1 MADFPGMMVPVG
13 ADDSGLR
20 RVLSQAEA
28 RVDQF
33 AGRVDGSVRRAAGSF
48 DALGSAAGRVAGV
61 VAGIGLAQ
69 GAGEAIRAADAWSLS
84 VSKIAL
90 YAGAGEKA
98 VAVQEQLFQAAQRAR
113 SAMEPTV
120 GLYTSLADA
129 ALTMGKS
136 QGEVIR
142 LTETISKTFKISGT
156 EAGTAAGALVQLSQA
171 MASGVLRGDEFNS
184 VMEASPRLAKALA
197 EGLGVPRGALK
208 SLAEQGAL
216 TADKVVT
223 ALLKQSIAIDTEF
236 GHMATTVSDSL
247 TVLANTAQ
255 RQIGQMNQAV
265 GLTAGISSGI
275 LVLADNLDAVTK
287 AAGGAALAL
296 GAIAAARTMPTG
308 IAAVTQAIDD
318 QRVALYAKAVA
329 TAEAANAEKL
339 AAAQDLIRAQTARVA
354 TVATVQAA
362 EAEFAAKAAAAS
374 SAATTLASAESAL
387 TSARAKTALTTNVYV
402 LAKALATERDAE
414 ATVVMAREASIA
426 ADAEKVAS
434 LARLRAAQLATAAA
448 GEAVVVADAHLTTM
462 AVSANAA
469 SVALAQRASLLTAAW
484 NGVKAAGAGMLG
496 VVGGPWGA
504 ALLAGAAAVAVFA
517 TRTTA
522 AEAAA
527 DSFEHAQRAAQDA
540 VKESAADVEQLATQ
554 YGRLSDSMRA
564 VTRIKL
570 DEALAE
576 QAKAIAAQR
585 SAASA
590 AVYRPDSVARPVS
603 GDWNVSTDSA
613 SSARFYE
620 RMGLAA
626 DRVDRLR
633 VAFQAFRSAAADD
646 PEAIANL
653 VRVLDEVGRNAGA
666 AGKPLLELA
675 QRLADPATKAE
686 AAAKTSKE
694 LAARLALL
702 ANPADE
708 AAKAVLAAGQT
719 ADTAAS
725 RFAGLGSAV
734 GGVASKLA
742 ELGARSW
749 TLSLPEGLERRVGEM
764 VGPPPEQKTPVVTGL
779 QDRGRSSDD
788 TAYQTWDAQRD
799 VVRGRLKSQIVPAES
814 AEAVRLLTLEADAT
828 EKLARA
834 RASGNPATI
843 KAAEVEVEV
852 AKRLREGL
860 DPAQEGSTRTQ
871 LLRKARA
878 ELAGEVGAQVTQLTM
893 DVAAQQRL
901 AAAAGKGEAAQR
913 AAAAANRVSAAGLK
927 GYGDAAAAAEARV
940 EALTVQQLRKDA
952 DQPIQDRIRSARA
965 LMDAYEQGPKAVR
978 AAEVAEQAHT
988 LALKE
993 GEEGTQKYNEAKA
1006 HYIELLTQAQQLESA
1021 AAAGPMLQQQ
1031 RDQLELGQKQL
1042 QLIGASAEMRAV
1054 ELARTQALI
1063 DLRDRNIDAASRE
1076 GQAYLANAEALARQ
1090 NLALERTNAAY
1101 QELEQF
1107 GDRSF
1112 DAILQKLSAAGKST
1126 MSWADA
1132 IGTVSVELQQLALKM
1147 AVINPLK
1154 NWVMGSNLPTVFD
1167 FFGGSS
1173 GQTGQT
1179 GQSGGIGGSLTNTA
1193 LSKGAGWAA
1202 DKLGLTGGVTNAIDS
1217 WGYSALGIGTA
1228 TSTVVPGVGSA
1239 AATTAATTINP
1250 ATGSLAAYNS
1260 WGAAGAQ
1267 GAGSGV
1273 AAGTGL
1279 SAYLGA
1285 AGAGAMGGG
1294 IVGGALGTATNSK
1307 AVGGLSGAA
1316 AGAGAA
1322 YLASAMQLGA
1332 LGGPWG
1338 IAIGAVVGAIMGMLG
1353 TQKATVGPN
1362 SSGNITLNG
1371 KGGFRTDTAL
1381 ADNGADAGQMQQV
1394 TDAVAASMNA
1404 IVSGIGGKLTGGDGA
1419 NTGLIQQFAK
1429 DGKWYVTPTVGEKAG
1444 QKTGFTDQNEA
1455 IAFYIRE
1462 SLKGLIGSGQLTG
1475 VNDDV
1480 KKALTTSKAT
1490 KAEDL
1495 ANDLGFAAGFRQQL
1509 DVMNASL
1516 DPTNNLLKTFTEN
1529 AKAIGDQV
1537 KTNITDWRSKASELG
1552 LATETELT
1560 AAARK
1565 GIEAMMGLGPAT
1577 KPLVGMAAATKQA
1590 EIEFEQ
1596 FRPALVALG
1605 YTTGQVTDLAT
1616 RYTKKLQD
1624 AYTDAVAYVQR
1635 QGAVAI
1641 ESLINPNAKSSA
1653 LDRLQGLGLDRTD
1666 SAIKGLA
1673 GVIDGVE
1680 TAASAGLLTIG
1691 AERDALGRLNSALY
1705 DGTITADQYS
1715 AMVGYLTQAWSD
1727 SSDAAQRAV
1736 QKRQAGEDLT
1746 VQAVRLQGRG
1756 EEADSLEL
1764 QLQQQRQYAQ
1774 AVADGYDAA
1783 YLAGLR
1789 YVQGLERE
1797 AAEKER
1803 AAARASYNADVSSRM
1818 YAALGNN
1825 RGAGL
1830 IALDAQQ
1837 ATALAAARAAGYDT
1851 TQLRLVQ
1858 ATERGAQA
1866 FQLAQQDLLD
1876 AYDREIAAKQE
1887 VVDSIQSGAIALLQ
1901 AAQQFKDARAAL
1913 REGDDSPL
1921 APRQRIQE
1929 ASDRFDAAY
1938 AVLQDS
1944 RSTDADKDTAR
1955 QTLLQVGPTLVA
1967 LEKAASGGTA
1977 SVLFDKVDRV
1987 FAELGD
1993 TGGLSLDTATQ
2004 DLQVAQDQLKELQRA
2019 RADAASMGQRQLGSL
2034 SGLRD
2039 VMDQSFAVWQAA
2051 LSPLQKLTGTTG
2063 TTPRYSAPASVQ
2075 TAWDTLSA
2083 TQQGGIAKAMG
2094 WDGQVDDA
2102 FNFWLGSSADRRS
2115 DFEARVLAAGGGAST
2130 PRYSAPA
2137 DVQSGWDGLSGDK
2150 QGGIVR
2156 AMGWTGSIDQ
2166 AFNAWLATDGGRA
2179 STFESYVRTIAGGA
2193 TYQASADIMRAWD
2206 ALSVDQQALATQMA
2220 GYTGGVDGGLNA
2232 WVKLGHQADFESAVR
2247 ARAHAA
2253 GVPGFA
2259 TGTLSTPP
2267 GAVWVGERGPELL
2280 WQGGGAAVASSA
2292 DSLRIASAFDA
2303 AVSGISPPAPTVSFR
2318 RPNLD
2323 AGGAGVAELLEA
2335 VEGLR
2340 GEVRAIGRD
2349 ALTQRARIG
2358 ADAAALLARVEAA
2371 TGDLPRKLANTR
2383 RAA

>member
-33 AGRVDGSVRRAAGSF
+33 AGRVDGSVRRASSSF

-69 GAGEAIRAADAWSLS
+69 GAGEAIKAADAWSLS
-84 VSKIAL
+84 ASKIAL

-136 QGEVIR
+136 QGQVIR

-197 EGLGVPRGALK
+197 DGLGVPRGSLK

-216 TADKVVT
+216 TADKVVN
-223 ALLKQSIAIDTEF
+223 ALLKQSTAIDTEF
-236 GHMATTVSDSL
+236 GHIATTVSDSL

-296 GAIAAARTMPTG
+296 GAIAAARMMPTG

-339 AAAQDLIRAQTARVA
+339 AAAQNLIRAQTARTA

-362 EAEFAAKAAAAS
+362 EAEFAAKSAVAGTAAS
-374 SAATTLASAESAL
+374 NLAAAESAL

-426 ADAEKVAS
+426 ADAEKMAS

-496 VVGGPWGA
+496 MVGGPWGA
-504 ALLAGAAAVAVFA
+504 ALLAGAAAVAFFA

-522 AEAAA
+522 AEEAA

-540 VKESAADVEQLATQ
+540 VKDSAADVEQLATQ

-613 SSARFYE
+613 SSARVYE
-620 RMGLAA
+620 QMGLTAGQ
-626 DRVDRLR
+626 VDRLR

-686 AAAKTSKE
+686 AAARTSKE

-742 ELGARSW
+742 ELGAKSW

-799 VVRGRLKSQIVPAES
+799 VVRGRLKNQIVPAES
-814 AEAVRLLTLEADAT
+814 AEAVRLLKLEADAT

-878 ELAGEVGAQVTQLTM
+878 ELAGEVGAQVTQLNM

-901 AAAAGKGEAAQR
+901 TAAAGKGEAAQR
-913 AAAAANRVSAAGLK
+913 AAAAANRVAAAGLK

-965 LMDAYEQGPKAVR
+965 LMDAYELGPKAVK

-993 GEEGTQKYNEAKA
+993 GEEGTQRYNEAKA

-1042 QLIGASAEMRAV
+1042 ELIGASAEQRAV

-1063 DLRDRNIDAASRE
+1063 DLREHNIDAASRE

-1126 MSWADA
+1126 LSWADA

-1147 AVINPLK
+1147 AVINPIK
-1154 NWVMGSNLPTVFD
+1154 NWVMGSNLPTMFD
-1167 FFGGSS
+1167 LFGSS
-1173 GQTGQT
+1173 EQT
-1179 GQSGGIGGSLTNTA
+1179 GQSQGSGLTGSLTNTA
-1193 LSKGAGWAA
+1193 LSKGAGWAM
-1202 DKLGLTGGVTNAIDS
+1202 DKLGIGGSGGISGLIDS
-1217 WGYSALGIGTA
+1217 FGYSTLGIGT
-1228 TSTVVPGVGSA
+1228 VGGWA
-1239 AATTAATTINP
+1239 AAAPASVTAAT
-1250 ATGSLAAYNS
+1250 AAPIT
-1260 WGAAGAQ
+1260 GAASAN
-1267 GAGSGV
+1267 AATGV
-1273 AAGTGL
+1273 AAAGNTAAANTLYTGSASGVSGAGITGGL

-1285 AGAGAMGGG
+1285 AGAGAF
-1294 IVGGALGTATNSK
+1294 GGAIGGMLGTATNSK

-1316 AGAGAA
+1316 LGAGASALAA
-1322 YLASAMQLGA
+1322 YMGLGA
-1332 LGGPWG
+1332 IGGPIG
-1338 IAIGAVVGAIMGMLG
+1338 LAIGAVVGGIMGMLG

-1429 DGKWYVTPTVGEKAG
+1429 DGRWYVTPTVGDKAG
-1444 QKTGFTDQNEA
+1444 QKTAFTDQNEA
-1455 IAFYIRE
+1455 IAFYMRE

-1480 KKALTTSKAT
+1480 KKALQTSKAT

-1596 FRPALVALG
+1596 FRPALLSLG
-1605 YTTGQVTDLAT
+1605 YTTGEVAELAA

-1624 AYTDAVAYVQR
+1624 SYADAVAYVQR

-1641 ESLINPNAKSSA
+1641 EALIDPNAKSSA
-1653 LDRLQGLGLDRTD
+1653 LDRLQGLGLDRTN
-1666 SAIKGLA
+1666 AAVAGLA
-1673 GVIDGVE
+1673 GVIEGVE
-1680 TAASAGLLTIG
+1680 KTASGGTLTIE
-1691 AERDALGRLNSALY
+1691 AERAALGRLNSALY
-1705 DGTITADQYS
+1705 DGTITGDQYTT
-1715 AMVGYLTQAWSD
+1715 MVGYLTQAWQD
-1727 SSDAAQRAV
+1727 SADAAQN
-1736 QKRQAGEDLT
+1736 
-1746 VQAVRLQGRG
+1746 
-1756 EEADSLEL
+1756 
-1764 QLQQQRQYAQ
+1764 
-1774 AVADGYDAA
+1774 
-1783 YLAGLR
+1783 
-1789 YVQGLERE
+1789 
-1797 AAEKER
+1797 AAEK
-1803 AAARASYNADVSSRM
+1803 AKALVSYQTDIASRM
-1818 YAALGNN
+1818 VAALGNN

-1837 ATALAAARAAGYDT
+1837 AAALADAKAAGYDT
-1851 TQLRLVQ
+1851 AQLRLVQ
-1858 ATERGAQA
+1858 AAERASQA
-1866 FQLAQQDLLD
+1866 FTLAQQDLLD

-1921 APRQRIQE
+1921 APRQKIQE

-1938 AVLQDS
+1938 AVLKDS
-1944 RSTDADKDTAR
+1944 RSTDADRDTAR

-1977 SVLFDKVDRV
+1977 SLLFDKVDKV

-2019 RADAASMGQRQLGSL
+2019 RAEAAAIGQRQLGSL
-2034 SGLRD
+2034 SSLRD
-2039 VMDQSFAVWQAA
+2039 IMDQSYAVWQAA
-2051 LSPLQKLTGTTG
+2051 LTPLMTLTGTNDNR
-2063 TTPRYSAPASVQ
+2063 PHYSAPA
-2075 TAWDTLSA
+2075 
-2083 TQQGGIAKAMG
+2083 
-2094 WDGQVDDA
+2094 
-2102 FNFWLGSSADRRS
+2102 
-2115 DFEARVLAAGGGAST
+2115 
-2130 PRYSAPA
+2130 P
-2137 DVQSGWDGLSGDK
+2137 VQSAWDGLSAE
-2150 QGGIVR
+2150 QQHGIAR
-2156 AMGWTGSIDQ
+2156 AMGWGGDIDE
-2166 AFNAWLATDGGRA
+2166 AFNLWLATSTQRA
-2179 STFESYVRTIAGGA
+2179 TTFGADVTAIAGGA
-2193 TYQASADIMRAWD
+2193 RYGAPDDVGRAWE
-2206 ALSVDQQALATQMA
+2206 ALTQAQQLAAVRAA
-2220 GYTGGVDGGLNA
+2220 GYDGGIDSGLNA
-2232 WVKLGHQADFESAVR
+2232 WVKLGHQTAFEGAVR
-2247 ARAHAA
+2247 AQAHTA
-2253 GVPGFA
+2253 GVAGFA
-2259 TGTLSTPP
+2259 TG
-2267 GAVWVGERGPELL
+2267 
-2280 WQGGGAAVASSA
+2280 
-2292 DSLRIASAFDA
+2292 
-2303 AVSGISPPAPTVSFR
+2303 GISYGPQLAWVSEGAHSAEAHVPLPDGRRIPVALDLRLPDSDLEPPAPMVSFR
-2318 RPNLD
+2318 RPDLD

-2340 GEVRAIGRD
+2340 DEVRAIGRD
-2349 ALTQRARIG
+2349 SLTQRARIG

-2371 TGDLPRKLANTR
+2371 TSDLPRKLANTR

>member
-28 RVDQF
+28 RVDRF

-69 GAGEAIRAADAWSLS
+69 GAGEAIKAADAWSLS
-84 VSKIAL
+84 ASKIAL

-223 ALLKQSIAIDTEF
+223 ALLKQSTAIDTEF

-255 RQIGQMNQAV
+255 RQIGRMNQAV

-308 IAAVTQAIDD
+308 IAAVTQAIND

-339 AAAQDLIRAQTARVA
+339 AAAQDLIRVQTARAA

-426 ADAEKVAS
+426 ADAEKMAS

-540 VKESAADVEQLATQ
+540 VKDSAADVEQLATQ

-613 SSARFYE
+613 GSARVYE

-686 AAAKTSKE
+686 AAAKTAKE

-742 ELGARSW
+742 ELGAKSW
-749 TLSLPEGLERRVGEM
+749 TLSLPEGLERRVGEV

-788 TAYQTWDAQRD
+788 TAYQSWDAQRD
-799 VVRGRLKSQIVPAES
+799 VVRGRLKSRIVPAES

-913 AAAAANRVSAAGLK
+913 AAAAANRVAAAGLK
-927 GYGDAAAAAEARV
+927 GYGDAAAAAEAQV

-965 LMDAYEQGPKAVR
+965 LMDAYEQGPKAVK
-978 AAEVAEQAHT
+978 AVEVAEQAHT

-1101 QELEQF
+1101 QELERF

-1147 AVINPLK
+1147 ALINPLK
-1154 NWVMGSNLPTVFD
+1154 NWVTGSNLPTAFD

-1173 GQTGQT
+1173 GQMGQA
-1179 GQSGGIGGSLTNTA
+1179 GPGSGLTGSLTNTA

-1202 DKLGLTGGVTNAIDS
+1202 DKLGFSTTGIVDQIGTSVFGIAPTAAAVGYAAPTVTLANGAVVAASPAVQASQIAMLSETSPAFSAGAGGVGGSGLGLGGTLSAAAPYGMIGGMGGAYLSNRFMGGSKIGGGLTGA
-1217 WGYSALGIGTA
+1217 AL
-1228 TSTVVPGVGSA
+1228 GVGSM
-1239 AATTAATTINP
+1239 
-1250 ATGSLAAYNS
+1250 
-1260 WGAAGAQ
+1260 
-1267 GAGSGV
+1267 
-1273 AAGTGL
+1273 AAGT
-1279 SAYLGA
+1279 A
-1285 AGAGAMGGG
+1285 AMGAMGM
-1294 IVGGALGTATNSK
+1294 
-1307 AVGGLSGAA
+1307 GAA
-1316 AGAGAA
+1316 ASAAGVSGMAGATA
-1322 YLASAMQLGA
+1322 ALSAIPVYGWVAAAVLAAVM
-1332 LGGPWG
+1332 
-1338 IAIGAVVGAIMGMLG
+1338 AIGGS
-1353 TQKATVGPN
+1353 QKPTVGPN
-1362 SSGNITLNG
+1362 SSGNIVLNG
-1371 KGGFRTDTAL
+1371 TGGFRTDVAL
-1381 ADNGADAGQMQQV
+1381 ADNGADAGQMQQITDGVATAMNVLV
-1394 TDAVAASMNA
+1394 T
-1404 IVSGIGGKLTGGDGA
+1404 GIGGKLTGGDGA

-1444 QKTGFTDQNEA
+1444 QKTAFTDQNEA
-1455 IAFYIRE
+1455 IAFYMRE

-1480 KKALTTSKAT
+1480 KKALSTSKAT

-1529 AKAIGDQV
+1529 AKAIGESV

-1565 GIEAMMGLGPAT
+1565 GIEAMMGLGPAA

-1596 FRPALVALG
+1596 FRPALLSLG
-1605 YTTGQVTDLAT
+1605 YTTGEVAELAT

-1624 AYTDAVAYVQR
+1624 SYAEAVAYVQR

-1641 ESLINPNAKSSA
+1641 EALIDPHAKSSA
-1653 LDRLQGLGLDRTD
+1653 LDRLQGLGLDR
-1666 SAIKGLA
+1666 ANAAVAGLA

-1680 TAASAGLLTIG
+1680 RAAAAGTLTIE
-1691 AERDALGRLNSALY
+1691 AERVALGRLNGALY
-1705 DGTITADQYS
+1705 DGTIGGDQYT

-1727 SSDAAQRAV
+1727 SADAAGKAA
-1736 QKRQAGEDLT
+1736 QK
-1746 VQAVRLQGRG
+1746 
-1756 EEADSLEL
+1756 
-1764 QLQQQRQYAQ
+1764 
-1774 AVADGYDAA
+1774 
-1783 YLAGLR
+1783 
-1789 YVQGLERE
+1789 
-1797 AAEKER
+1797 
-1803 AAARASYNADVSSRM
+1803 ASWQADVTGRM
-1818 YAALGNN
+1818 IAALGNS

-1837 ATALAAARAAGYDT
+1837 AAALADARAAGYDT

-1858 ATERGAQA
+1858 AAERGAQA
-1866 FQLAQQDLLD
+1866 FTLAQQDLLD

-1921 APRQRIQE
+1921 APRQKIQE

-2051 LSPLQKLTGTTG
+2051 LSPLQTLTGTTPG
-2063 TTPRYSAPASVQ
+2063 TTQPTTVNSARYAASAAVQ
-2075 TAWDTLSA
+2075 AQWDSLSA
-2083 TQQGGIAKAMG
+2083 GDQLGVARRIGWQGGI
-2094 WDGQVDDA
+2094 DEA
-2102 FNFWLGSSADRRS
+2102 FN
-2115 DFEARVLAAGGGAST
+2115 
-2130 PRYSAPA
+2130 
-2137 DVQSGWDGLSGDK
+2137 
-2150 QGGIVR
+2150 I
-2156 AMGWTGSIDQ
+2156 
-2166 AFNAWLATDGGRA
+2166 WLATTAGKAGR
-2179 STFESYVRTIAGGA
+2179 
-2193 TYQASADIMRAWD
+2193 
-2206 ALSVDQQALATQMA
+2206 
-2220 GYTGGVDGGLNA
+2220 
-2232 WVKLGHQADFESAVR
+2232 FESAVSTADKR
-2247 ARAHAA
+2247 RRLQAFSAADIEANFGQFPDIQAARAANPDFSLAEWFLRA
-2253 GVPGFA
+2253 GIDEVLAGTRRIPGFA

-2303 AVSGISPPAPTVSFR
+2303 AVSGLSPPAPTVSFR
-2318 RPNLD
+2318 RPDLD

-2340 GEVRAIGRD
+2340 DEVRAIGHD

>member
-33 AGRVDGSVRRAAGSF
+33 AGRVDGSVRRASSSF

-69 GAGEAIRAADAWSLS
+69 GAGEAIKAADAWSLS
-84 VSKIAL
+84 ASKIAL

-113 SAMEPTV
+113 SAMEPAV

-197 EGLGVPRGALK
+197 DGLGVPRGALK

-216 TADKVVT
+216 TADRVVT
-223 ALLKQSIAIDTEF
+223 ALLKQGTAIDTEF
-236 GHMATTVSDSL
+236 GHIATTVSDSL

-296 GAIAAARTMPTG
+296 GAIAAARMMPTG

-339 AAAQDLIRAQTARVA
+339 AAAQNLIRAQTARAA
-354 TVATVQAA
+354 TAATVQAA

-374 SAATTLASAESAL
+374 GAATTLASAESAL

-402 LAKALATERDAE
+402 LAKALATERNAE
-414 ATVVMAREASIA
+414 AAVVMAREASIA

-448 GEAVVVADAHLTTM
+448 GEAVVMADAHLTTM

-469 SVALAQRASLLTAAW
+469 SLALAQRASLLTAAW

-496 VVGGPWGA
+496 LVGGPWGA

-522 AEAAA
+522 AEDAA

-540 VKESAADVEQLATQ
+540 VKDSAADVEQLATQ

-603 GDWNVSTDSA
+603 GDWNVSTDTA
-613 SSARFYE
+613 GSARAYE
-620 RMGLAA
+620 QMGLAA
-626 DRVDRLR
+626 EQVDRLR

-646 PEAIANL
+646 PEAIATL

-702 ANPADE
+702 NNPADE

-725 RFAGLGSAV
+725 RFVGLGSAV
-734 GGVASKLA
+734 GGVATKLA
-742 ELGARSW
+742 ELGAKSW
-749 TLSLPEGLERRVGEM
+749 TLSLPEGLERRVGDM

-788 TAYQTWDAQRD
+788 SAYQSWDAQRD
-799 VVRGRLKSQIVPAES
+799 VVRGRLKTRIVPAES

-901 AAAAGKGEAAQR
+901 TAAAGKGEAAQR
-913 AAAAANRVSAAGLK
+913 AAAAANRVAAAGLK
-927 GYGDAAAAAEARV
+927 GYGDAAAAAEARI
-940 EALTVQQLRKDA
+940 EALTVQQLRQDA

-965 LMDAYEQGPKAVR
+965 LMDAYEQGPKAVK
-978 AAEVAEQAHT
+978 ATELAEQAHT

-1006 HYIELLTQAQQLESA
+1006 HYVELLTEAQQLESA

-1031 RDQLELGQKQL
+1031 RDQLELGRQQL
-1042 QLIGASAEMRAV
+1042 QLIGASAEQRAV

-1090 NLALERTNAAY
+1090 NLALERANSAY

-1147 AVINPLK
+1147 ALINPIK

-1167 FFGGSS
+1167 FFGGSG
-1173 GQTGQT
+1173 GQTGQA
-1179 GQSGGIGGSLTNTA
+1179 GQGGGIGGSLTSTA
-1193 LSKGAGWAA
+1193 LSKGAGWAL
-1202 DKLGLTGGVTNAIDS
+1202 DKMVPGGMSAALDS
-1217 WGYSALGIGTA
+1217 WGYSTLGIGTQLTSTTTQVASTAGGLASSAQGIGVASVPGGVGNVATKAA
-1228 TSTVVPGVGSA
+1228 TSSA
-1239 AATTAATTINP
+1239 TQ
-1250 ATGSLAAYNS
+1250 TG
-1260 WGAAGAQ
+1260 GI
-1267 GAGSGV
+1267 SG
-1273 AAGTGL
+1273 GL
-1279 SAYLGA
+1279 SGYLGA
-1285 AGAGAMGGG
+1285 AGAGAIGGT
-1294 IVGGALGTATNSK
+1294 IGGYLGTAANSK

-1316 AGAGAA
+1316 LGAGAS
-1322 YLASAMQLGA
+1322 YLASAMGLGA
-1332 LGGPWG
+1332 IGGPIG
-1338 IAIGAVVGAIMGMLG
+1338 LAIGAVVGGIMGMIG

-1362 SSGNITLNG
+1362 SSGNIVLNG

-1404 IVSGIGGKLTGGDGA
+1404 IVSGIGGKLTGGDGV
-1419 NTGLIQQFAK
+1419 NTALIQQFAK
-1429 DGKWYVTPTVGEKAG
+1429 DGKWYVTPTVGDKAG
-1444 QKTGFTDQNEA
+1444 QKTAFTDQNEA
-1455 IAFYIRE
+1455 IAFYMRE
-1462 SLKGLIGSGQLTG
+1462 SLKGLIGTGQLTG
-1475 VNDDV
+1475 ANDDV
-1480 KKALTTSKAT
+1480 KTALTTSKAT

-1495 ANDLGFAAGFRQQL
+1495 ATDLGFAAGFRQQL
-1509 DVMNASL
+1509 DGMNASL
-1516 DPTNNLLKTFTEN
+1516 DPTNNLLKTFTDN
-1529 AKAIGDQV
+1529 SKAIGESV

-1577 KPLVGMAAATKQA
+1577 EPLVGMAAATKQA

-1596 FRPALVALG
+1596 FRPALLSLG
-1605 YTTGQVTDLAT
+1605 YTTGEVAELAA
-1616 RYTKKLQD
+1616 RYTRRLQD
-1624 AYTDAVAYVQR
+1624 SYADAVAYVQR

-1641 ESLINPNAKSSA
+1641 EALIDPSAKSSA
-1653 LDRLQGLGLDRTD
+1653 LDRLQGLGLDRTNA
-1666 SAIKGLA
+1666 AIAGLA

-1680 TAASAGLLTIG
+1680 RAASSGTLTIE
-1691 AERDALGRLNSALY
+1691 AERAALGRLNGALY
-1705 DGTITADQYS
+1705 DGTISGDQYTT
-1715 AMVGYLTQAWSD
+1715 MVGYLTQAWQD
-1727 SSDAAQRAV
+1727 SADAAQ
-1736 QKRQAGEDLT
+1736 T
-1746 VQAVRLQGRG
+1746 
-1756 EEADSLEL
+1756 
-1764 QLQQQRQYAQ
+1764 
-1774 AVADGYDAA
+1774 
-1783 YLAGLR
+1783 
-1789 YVQGLERE
+1789 
-1797 AAEKER
+1797 AAEK
-1803 AAARASYNADVSSRM
+1803 AKALASYQADITGRM
-1818 YAALGNN
+1818 AAALGNS

-1830 IALDAQQ
+1830 IALDAQH
-1837 ATALAAARAAGYDT
+1837 AAALADATAAGYDT
-1851 TQLRLVQ
+1851 TRLRLVQ
-1858 ATERGAQA
+1858 MAERGAQA
-1866 FQLAQQDLLD
+1866 FTLAQQDLLD
-1876 AYDREIAAKQE
+1876 AYDREIAARQE

-1921 APRQRIQE
+1921 APRQKIQE
-1929 ASDRFDAAY
+1929 ATDRFDAAY
-1938 AVLQDS
+1938 AVLKDS
-1944 RSTDADKDTAR
+1944 SSTDADKDTAR

-1977 SVLFDKVDRV
+1977 STLFDKVDRV

-2004 DLQVAQDQLKELQRA
+2004 DLQVAQDQLKELQKA
-2019 RADAASMGQRQLGSL
+2019 RAEAAGFGQRQLGSL

-2039 VMDQSFAVWQAA
+2039 VMDQSYAVWQAA
-2051 LSPLQKLTGTTG
+2051 LSPLQKLTGTTPG
-2063 TTPRYSAPASVQ
+2063 TTPGTTQPTTVDASRYAAPAAIQ
-2075 TAWDTLSA
+2075 ADWDSLSA
-2083 TQQGGIAKAMG
+2083 GQQLAVTRQIG
-2094 WDGQVDDA
+2094 WQGAIDDSL
-2102 FNFWLGSSADRRS
+2102 N
-2115 DFEARVLAAGGGAST
+2115 
-2130 PRYSAPA
+2130 
-2137 DVQSGWDGLSGDK
+2137 
-2150 QGGIVR
+2150 I
-2156 AMGWTGSIDQ
+2156 
-2166 AFNAWLATDGGRA
+2166 WLAT
-2179 STFESYVRTIAGGA
+2179 SAGK
-2193 TYQASADIMRAWD
+2193 
-2206 ALSVDQQALATQMA
+2206 A
-2220 GYTGGVDGGLNA
+2220 GS
-2232 WVKLGHQADFESAVR
+2232 FESAVSTLADKR
-2247 ARAHAA
+2247 RRLLAFSAADIEANFGQFPDIQAARAANPAFDLAEWFMRA
-2253 GVPGFA
+2253 GIDEVLAGTRHIPGFA
-2259 TGTLSTPP
+2259 AGTLSTPP

-2303 AVSGISPPAPTVSFR
+2303 AVSGLSPPAPTVSFR
-2318 RPNLD
+2318 RPDLD

-2340 GEVRAIGRD
+2340 DDIRAIGRD

>member
-33 AGRVDGSVRRAAGSF
+33 AGRVDGSVRRASSSF

-61 VAGIGLAQ
+61 IAGIGLAQ

-84 VSKIAL
+84 ASKIAL

-136 QGEVIR
+136 QGQVIR

-197 EGLGVPRGALK
+197 DGLGVPRGALK

-216 TADKVVT
+216 TADTVVN
-223 ALLKQSIAIDTEF
+223 ALLKQSTAIDTEF
-236 GHMATTVSDSL
+236 GHIATTVSDSL

-296 GAIAAARTMPTG
+296 GAIAAARMMPTG

-339 AAAQDLIRAQTARVA
+339 AAAQDLIRAQTARTA

-362 EAEFAAKAAAAS
+362 EAEFAAKSAVAGTAAGNLAA
-374 SAATTLASAESAL
+374 AESAL

-426 ADAEKVAS
+426 ADAEKMAS

-469 SVALAQRASLLTAAW
+469 SIALAQRASLLTAAW

-504 ALLAGAAAVAVFA
+504 ALLAGAAAVAFFA

-522 AEAAA
+522 AEEAA
-527 DSFEHAQRAAQDA
+527 DSFEHAQRAAQDV
-540 VKESAADVEQLATQ
+540 VKDSAADVEQLATQ

-603 GDWNVSTDSA
+603 GDWNVSTDTA
-613 SSARFYE
+613 SSARVYE
-620 RMGLAA
+620 QMGLAA
-626 DRVDRLR
+626 DQVDRLR
-633 VAFQAFRSAAADD
+633 IAFQAFRSAAADD

-653 VRVLDEVGRNAGA
+653 VRMLDEVGRNAGA
-666 AGKPLLELA
+666 AGKPLLDLA

-686 AAAKTSKE
+686 AASRTAKE

-702 ANPADE
+702 TNPADE

-725 RFAGLGSAV
+725 RFTGLGSAV

-742 ELGARSW
+742 ELGAKSW

-834 RASGNPATI
+834 RASGNPATV

-901 AAAAGKGEAAQR
+901 TAAAGKGEAAQR
-913 AAAAANRVSAAGLK
+913 AAAAANRVAAAGLK

-965 LMDAYEQGPKAVR
+965 LMDAYEQGPKAVK

-993 GEEGTQKYNEAKA
+993 GEEGTQRYNEAKA
-1006 HYIELLTQAQQLESA
+1006 HYVELLTQAQQLESA

-1042 QLIGASAEMRAV
+1042 ELIGASAEMRAV

-1147 AVINPLK
+1147 ALINPIK

-1167 FFGGSS
+1167 FFSGGSS
-1173 GQTGQT
+1173 GQTGQA
-1179 GQSGGIGGSLTNTA
+1179 GQGSGLTGSLTNTA
-1193 LSKGAGWAA
+1193 LSKGAGWAM
-1202 DKLGLTGGVTNAIDS
+1202 DKLGIGGSGGLGGLIDS
-1217 WGYSALGIGTA
+1217 FGYSTLGIGT
-1228 TSTVVPGVGSA
+1228 VGGWA
-1239 AATTAATTINP
+1239 AAAPASITAAT
-1250 ATGSLAAYNS
+1250 AAPIT
-1260 WGAAGAQ
+1260 GAASAN
-1267 GAGSGV
+1267 AATGV
-1273 AAGTGL
+1273 AAAGNTAAANTLYTGSASGVSGAGITGGL

-1285 AGAGAMGGG
+1285 AGAGAFGGML
-1294 IVGGALGTATNSK
+1294 GGMAGTATNSK
-1307 AVGGLSGAA
+1307 VVGGLSGAA
-1316 AGAGAA
+1316 LGAGASALAA
-1322 YLASAMQLGA
+1322 YMGLGA
-1332 LGGPWG
+1332 IGGPIG
-1338 IAIGAVVGAIMGMLG
+1338 LAIGAVVGGIMGMLG

-1362 SSGNITLNG
+1362 SSGNIVLNG

-1419 NTGLIQQFAK
+1419 NTALIQQFAK
-1429 DGKWYVTPTVGEKAG
+1429 DGKWYVTPTVGDKAG
-1444 QKTGFTDQNEA
+1444 QKTAFTDQNEA
-1455 IAFYIRE
+1455 IAFYMRE
-1462 SLKGLIGSGQLTG
+1462 SLKGLIGTGQLTG

-1480 KKALTTSKAT
+1480 KTALSTSKAT

-1577 KPLVGMAAATKQA
+1577 KPLVGMAAATRQA

-1596 FRPALVALG
+1596 FRPALLSLG
-1605 YTTGQVTDLAT
+1605 YTTGEVAELAA

-1624 AYTDAVAYVQR
+1624 SYADAVAYVQR

-1641 ESLINPNAKSSA
+1641 EALIDPNAKTSA
-1653 LDRLQGLGLDRTD
+1653 LDRLQRLGLDRTK
-1666 SAIKGLA
+1666 AAVAGLA

-1680 TAASAGLLTIG
+1680 KAASGGTLTIE
-1691 AERDALGRLNSALY
+1691 AERAALGRLNAALY
-1705 DGTITADQYS
+1705 DGTISGDQYT
-1715 AMVGYLTQAWSD
+1715 AMVGYLTQAWQD
-1727 SSDAAQRAV
+1727 SADAAQ
-1736 QKRQAGEDLT
+1736 T
-1746 VQAVRLQGRG
+1746 
-1756 EEADSLEL
+1756 
-1764 QLQQQRQYAQ
+1764 
-1774 AVADGYDAA
+1774 
-1783 YLAGLR
+1783 
-1789 YVQGLERE
+1789 
-1797 AAEKER
+1797 AAEK
-1803 AAARASYNADVSSRM
+1803 AKALASYQTDIASRM
-1818 YAALGNN
+1818 VAALGNN

-1837 ATALAAARAAGYDT
+1837 AAALADAKAAGYDT

-1858 ATERGAQA
+1858 AAERASQA
-1866 FQLAQQDLLD
+1866 FTLAQQDLLD

-1921 APRQRIQE
+1921 APRQKIKE

-1938 AVLQDS
+1938 AVLKDS
-1944 RSTDADKDTAR
+1944 GSTDADKDTAR

-1977 SVLFDKVDRV
+1977 SVLFDKVDKV

-2004 DLQVAQDQLKELQRA
+2004 DLQVAQDQLKELQKA
-2019 RADAASMGQRQLGSL
+2019 RAEAAAIGQRQLGSL
-2034 SGLRD
+2034 SSLRD
-2039 VMDQSFAVWQAA
+2039 VMDQSYAVWQAA
-2051 LSPLQKLTGTTG
+2051 LTPLMTLTNSSDNR
-2063 TTPRYSAPASVQ
+2063 PHYSAPA
-2075 TAWDTLSA
+2075 A
-2083 TQQGGIAKAMG
+2083 
-2094 WDGQVDDA
+2094 
-2102 FNFWLGSSADRRS
+2102 
-2115 DFEARVLAAGGGAST
+2115 
-2130 PRYSAPA
+2130 
-2137 DVQSGWDGLSGDK
+2137 VQSAWDGLSAE
-2150 QGGIVR
+2150 QQHGIAR
-2156 AMGWTGSIDQ
+2156 AMGWGGQLDE
-2166 AFNAWLATDGGRA
+2166 AFNLWLATSTQRA
-2179 STFESYVRTIAGGA
+2179 TTFGANVTAIAGGA
-2193 TYQASADIMRAWD
+2193 RYGAPDDVGRAWG
-2206 ALSVDQQALATQMA
+2206 ALTQAQQLAAVRAA
-2220 GYTGGVDGGLNA
+2220 GYDGGLDSGLNA
-2232 WVKLGHQADFESAVR
+2232 WVKLGHQSAFEAAVR
-2247 ARAHAA
+2247 AQAHGA
-2253 GVPGFA
+2253 GIPGFA
-2259 TGTLSTPP
+2259 TGTLATPP

-2303 AVSGISPPAPTVSFR
+2303 AVNGFAPPAPTVSFR
-2318 RPNLD
+2318 RPDLD

-2340 GEVRAIGRD
+2340 DEVRSLGRD

-2371 TGDLPRKLANTR
+2371 TSDLPRKLANTR

>member
-69 GAGEAIRAADAWSLS
+69 GAGEAIKAADAWSLS
-84 VSKIAL
+84 TSKIAL

-136 QGEVIR
+136 QGQVIR

-216 TADKVVT
+216 TADKVVN
-223 ALLKQSIAIDTEF
+223 ALLKQSTAIDTEF

-255 RQIGQMNQAV
+255 RQIGRMNQAV

-287 AAGGAALAL
+287 AAGAAALAL

-329 TAEAANAEKL
+329 TAEAATAEKL
-339 AAAQDLIRAQTARVA
+339 AAAQDLIRAQTARAA

-426 ADAEKVAS
+426 ADAEKMAS

-540 VKESAADVEQLATQ
+540 VKDSAADVEQLATQ

-576 QAKAIAAQR
+576 QAKAIVAQR

-590 AVYRPDSVARPVS
+590 AVYRPDSVARPVA

-613 SSARFYE
+613 SAARVYE
-620 RMGLAA
+620 QMGLAA
-626 DRVDRLR
+626 DQVDRLR

-675 QRLADPATKAE
+675 QHLADPATKAE

-742 ELGARSW
+742 ELGAKSW

-814 AEAVRLLTLEADAT
+814 AEAVRLLKLEADAT

-913 AAAAANRVSAAGLK
+913 AAAAANRVAAAGLK

-952 DQPIQDRIRSARA
+952 DQPIQDRIRSART
-965 LMDAYEQGPKAVR
+965 LMDTYEQGPKAVK

-1021 AAAGPMLQQQ
+1021 AAAGPLLQQQ
-1031 RDQLELGQKQL
+1031 RDQLELGRQQL
-1042 QLIGASAEMRAV
+1042 ELIGASAEMRAV

-1063 DLRDRNIDAASRE
+1063 DLREHNIDAASRE

-1101 QELEQF
+1101 QELEQV

-1167 FFGGSS
+1167 LFGGSS

-1179 GQSGGIGGSLTNTA
+1179 GQGGGIGGSLTNTA
-1193 LSKGAGWAA
+1193 LSKGAGWAM
-1202 DKLGLTGGVTNAIDS
+1202 DKLGIGGSGGIGGLIDS
-1217 WGYSALGIGTA
+1217 FGYSALGIGT
-1228 TSTVVPGVGSA
+1228 VGGWA
-1239 AATTAATTINP
+1239 AAAPASVTAAT
-1250 ATGSLAAYNS
+1250 AAPIT
-1260 WGAAGAQ
+1260 GAASAN
-1267 GAGSGV
+1267 AATGV
-1273 AAGTGL
+1273 AAAGNTAAANTLYTGSASGVSGAGITGGL

-1285 AGAGAMGGG
+1285 AGAGAFDGAIGGM
-1294 IVGGALGTATNSK
+1294 LGTATNSK

-1316 AGAGAA
+1316 LGAGASALAA
-1322 YLASAMQLGA
+1322 YMGLGA
-1332 LGGPWG
+1332 IGGPIG
-1338 IAIGAVVGAIMGMLG
+1338 LAIGAVVGGIMGMLG

-1362 SSGNITLNG
+1362 SSGNIVLNG

-1419 NTGLIQQFAK
+1419 NTALIQQFAK

-1444 QKTGFTDQNEA
+1444 QKTAFTDQNEA
-1455 IAFYIRE
+1455 IAFYMRE
-1462 SLKGLIGSGQLTG
+1462 SLKGLIGTGQLTG

-1480 KKALTTSKAT
+1480 RKALTTSKAT

-1596 FRPALVALG
+1596 FRPALLSLG
-1605 YTTGQVTDLAT
+1605 YTTGEVAELAA

-1624 AYTDAVAYVQR
+1624 SYADAVAYVQR

-1641 ESLINPNAKSSA
+1641 EALIDPNAKSSA
-1653 LDRLQGLGLDRTD
+1653 LDRLQGLGLDRTN
-1666 SAIKGLA
+1666 AAVAGLA
-1673 GVIDGVE
+1673 GVIEGVE
-1680 TAASAGLLTIG
+1680 QAASGGTLTIE
-1691 AERDALGRLNSALY
+1691 AERAALGRLNSALY
-1705 DGTITADQYS
+1705 DGTIGGDQYT
-1715 AMVGYLTQAWSD
+1715 AMVGYLTQAWQD
-1727 SSDAAQRAV
+1727 SADAAQ
-1736 QKRQAGEDLT
+1736 T
-1746 VQAVRLQGRG
+1746 
-1756 EEADSLEL
+1756 
-1764 QLQQQRQYAQ
+1764 
-1774 AVADGYDAA
+1774 
-1783 YLAGLR
+1783 
-1789 YVQGLERE
+1789 
-1797 AAEKER
+1797 AAEK
-1803 AAARASYNADVSSRM
+1803 AKALSAYQTDIASRM
-1818 YAALGNN
+1818 VAALGNS

-1837 ATALAAARAAGYDT
+1837 AAALADAKAAGYDT
-1851 TQLRLVQ
+1851 AQLRLVQ
-1858 ATERGAQA
+1858 AAERGAQA
-1866 FQLAQQDLLD
+1866 FTLAQQDLLD

-1921 APRQRIQE
+1921 APRQKIQE
-1929 ASDRFDAAY
+1929 ATDRFDAAY
-1938 AVLQDS
+1938 AVLKDS
-1944 RSTDADKDTAR
+1944 SSTDAEKDTAR

-1977 SVLFDKVDRV
+1977 SVLFDKVDKV

-2004 DLQVAQDQLKELQRA
+2004 DLQVAQDQLKELQKA
-2019 RADAASMGQRQLGSL
+2019 RAEAAAIGQRQLGSL
-2034 SGLRD
+2034 SSLRD
-2039 VMDQSFAVWQAA
+2039 VMDQSYAVWQAA
-2051 LSPLQKLTGTTG
+2051 LTPLMTLTGTTDNR
-2063 TTPRYSAPASVQ
+2063 PHYSAPA
-2075 TAWDTLSA
+2075 A
-2083 TQQGGIAKAMG
+2083 
-2094 WDGQVDDA
+2094 
-2102 FNFWLGSSADRRS
+2102 
-2115 DFEARVLAAGGGAST
+2115 
-2130 PRYSAPA
+2130 
-2137 DVQSGWDGLSGDK
+2137 VQSAWDGLSGE
-2150 QGGIVR
+2150 QRHGIAR
-2156 AMGWTGSIDQ
+2156 AMGWGGDIDE
-2166 AFNAWLATDGGRA
+2166 AFNLWLATSTQRA
-2179 STFESYVRTIAGGA
+2179 TTFGADVTAIAGGA
-2193 TYQASADIMRAWD
+2193 RYGAPDDVGRAWD
-2206 ALSVDQQALATQMA
+2206 ALTQAQQLAAVRGA
-2220 GYTGGVDGGLNA
+2220 GYDGGLDSGLNA
-2232 WVKLGHQADFESAVR
+2232 WVKLGHQSAFEAAVR
-2247 ARAHAA
+2247 AQAHGA
-2253 GVPGFA
+2253 GIPGFA
-2259 TGTLSTPP
+2259 TGTLATPP

-2303 AVSGISPPAPTVSFR
+2303 AVNGLAPPAAMVSFR
-2318 RPNLD
+2318 RPDLD

-2340 GEVRAIGRD
+2340 DEVRALGRD

>member
-1 MADFPGMMVPVG
+1 MADFSGMMVPVG

-84 VSKIAL
+84 ASKIAL

-98 VAVQEQLFQAAQRAR
+98 AAVQEQLFQAAQRAR

-223 ALLKQSIAIDTEF
+223 ALLKQSTAIDTEF

-255 RQIGQMNQAV
+255 RQIGHMNQAV

-296 GAIAAARTMPTG
+296 GAIAAARMMPTG

-362 EAEFAAKAAAAS
+362 EAEFAAKSAVAGSAAS
-374 SAATTLASAESAL
+374 NLAAAESAL

-426 ADAEKVAS
+426 ADAEKMAS

-540 VKESAADVEQLATQ
+540 VKDSAADVEQLATQ

-613 SSARFYE
+613 GSARVYE
-620 RMGLAA
+620 QMGLAA
-626 DRVDRLR
+626 DQVDRLR
-633 VAFQAFRSAAADD
+633 VAFQAFRSVAADD

-742 ELGARSW
+742 ELGAKSW

-764 VGPPPEQKTPVVTGL
+764 IGPPPEQKTPVVTGL

-788 TAYQTWDAQRD
+788 TAYQSWDAQRD
-799 VVRGRLKSQIVPAES
+799 VVRGRLKSQIIPAES
-814 AEAVRLLTLEADAT
+814 AEAVRLLKLEADAT

-860 DPAQEGSTRTQ
+860 DPAQEGGARTQ

-878 ELAGEVGAQVTQLTM
+878 ELAGEVGAQVTQLNM

-913 AAAAANRVSAAGLK
+913 AAAAANRVAAAGLK

-965 LMDAYEQGPKAVR
+965 LMDAYEQSPKAVK

-993 GEEGTQKYNEAKA
+993 GEDGTQRYNEAKA

-1042 QLIGASAEMRAV
+1042 ELIGASAEMRAV

-1063 DLRDRNIDAASRE
+1063 DLREHNIDAASRE
-1076 GQAYLANAEALARQ
+1076 GQAYLANAESLARE

-1101 QELEQF
+1101 QELEQV

-1147 AVINPLK
+1147 AVINPIK

-1167 FFGGSS
+1167 LFGGSS
-1173 GQTGQT
+1173 EQT
-1179 GQSGGIGGSLTNTA
+1179 GQSQGSGLTGSLTNTA
-1193 LSKGAGWAA
+1193 LSKGAGWAM
-1202 DKLGLTGGVTNAIDS
+1202 DKLGIGGSGGIGGLIDS
-1217 WGYSALGIGTA
+1217 FGYSTLGIGT
-1228 TSTVVPGVGSA
+1228 VGGWA
-1239 AATTAATTINP
+1239 AAAPASVTAAT
-1250 ATGSLAAYNS
+1250 AAPIT
-1260 WGAAGAQ
+1260 GAASAN
-1267 GAGSGV
+1267 AATGV
-1273 AAGTGL
+1273 AAAGNTAAANTLYTGSASGVSGAGVTGGL

-1285 AGAGAMGGG
+1285 AGAGAIGGM
-1294 IVGGALGTATNSK
+1294 LGTATNSK

-1316 AGAGAA
+1316 LGAGASALAA
-1322 YLASAMQLGA
+1322 YMGLGA
-1332 LGGPWG
+1332 IGGPIG
-1338 IAIGAVVGAIMGMLG
+1338 LAIGAVVGGIMGLIG

-1362 SSGNITLNG
+1362 SSGNVVLNG
-1371 KGGFRTDTAL
+1371 KGGFRTDVAL

-1419 NTGLIQQFAK
+1419 NTALIQQFAK

-1444 QKTGFTDQNEA
+1444 QKTAFTDQNEA
-1455 IAFYIRE
+1455 IAFYMRE

-1480 KKALTTSKAT
+1480 KTALSTSKAT

-1537 KTNITDWRSKASELG
+1537 KANITDWRSKASELG

-1596 FRPALVALG
+1596 FRPALLSLG
-1605 YTTGQVTDLAT
+1605 YTTGEVAELAA

-1624 AYTDAVAYVQR
+1624 SYADAVAYVQR

-1641 ESLINPNAKSSA
+1641 EALINPNAKSSA

-1673 GVIDGVE
+1673 GVIEGVE
-1680 TAASAGLLTIG
+1680 QAASGGTLTIE
-1691 AERDALGRLNSALY
+1691 AERAALGRLNSALY
-1705 DGTITADQYS
+1705 DGTISGDQYT
-1715 AMVGYLTQAWSD
+1715 AMVGYLTQAWQD
-1727 SSDAAQRAV
+1727 SADAAQ
-1736 QKRQAGEDLT
+1736 T
-1746 VQAVRLQGRG
+1746 
-1756 EEADSLEL
+1756 
-1764 QLQQQRQYAQ
+1764 
-1774 AVADGYDAA
+1774 
-1783 YLAGLR
+1783 
-1789 YVQGLERE
+1789 
-1797 AAEKER
+1797 AAEK
-1803 AAARASYNADVSSRM
+1803 AKALSAYQTDIASRM
-1818 YAALGNN
+1818 VAALGNS

-1837 ATALAAARAAGYDT
+1837 AAALADAKAAGYDT

-1858 ATERGAQA
+1858 AAERASQA
-1866 FQLAQQDLLD
+1866 FTLAQQDLLD

-1921 APRQRIQE
+1921 APRQKIQE

-1938 AVLQDS
+1938 AVLKDS
-1944 RSTDADKDTAR
+1944 GSTDADKDTAR

-1987 FAELGD
+1987 FAELGN
-1993 TGGLSLDTATQ
+1993 TSGLSLDTATQ
-2004 DLQVAQDQLKELQRA
+2004 DLQVAQDQLKELQKA
-2019 RADAASMGQRQLGSL
+2019 RAEAATIGQRQLGSL
-2034 SGLRD
+2034 SSLRD
-2039 VMDQSFAVWQAA
+2039 VMDQSYAVWQAA
-2051 LSPLQKLTGTTG
+2051 LTPLLKLTNGNDNR
-2063 TTPRYSAPASVQ
+2063 PHYSAPA
-2075 TAWDTLSA
+2075 A
-2083 TQQGGIAKAMG
+2083 
-2094 WDGQVDDA
+2094 
-2102 FNFWLGSSADRRS
+2102 
-2115 DFEARVLAAGGGAST
+2115 
-2130 PRYSAPA
+2130 
-2137 DVQSGWDGLSGDK
+2137 VQSAWDGLSAE
-2150 QGGIVR
+2150 QQHGIAR
-2156 AMGWTGSIDQ
+2156 AMGWGGQLDE
-2166 AFNAWLATDGGRA
+2166 AFNLWLATSTQRA
-2179 STFESYVRTIAGGA
+2179 TTFGADVTAIAGGA
-2193 TYQASADIMRAWD
+2193 RYGAPDDIGRAWE
-2206 ALSVDQQALATQMA
+2206 ALTQAQQLAAVRAA
-2220 GYTGGVDGGLNA
+2220 GYDGGIDSGLNA
-2232 WVKLGHQADFESAVR
+2232 WVKLGHQAAFEAAVR
-2247 ARAHAA
+2247 AQAHGA
-2253 GVPGFA
+2253 GIPGFA
-2259 TGTLSTPP
+2259 TG
-2267 GAVWVGERGPELL
+2267 
-2280 WQGGGAAVASSA
+2280 
-2292 DSLRIASAFDA
+2292 
-2303 AVSGISPPAPTVSFR
+2303 GISYGPQLAWVSEGAHSAEAHVPLPDGRRIPVALDLRLPGSDMEPPAPTVSFR
-2318 RPNLD
+2318 RPDLD

-2340 GEVRAIGRD
+2340 DEVRTIGRD

>member
-33 AGRVDGSVRRAAGSF
+33 AGRVDGSVRRASSSF

-69 GAGEAIRAADAWSLS
+69 GAGEAIKAADAWSLS
-84 VSKIAL
+84 ASKIAL

-197 EGLGVPRGALK
+197 DGLGVPRGALK

-216 TADKVVT
+216 TADTVVN
-223 ALLKQSIAIDTEF
+223 ALLKQGTAIDSEF
-236 GHMATTVSDSL
+236 GHIATTVSDSL

-275 LVLADNLDAVTK
+275 LVLADNLDAVTR

-296 GAIAAARTMPTG
+296 GAIAAARMMPAG
-308 IAAVTQAIDD
+308 IAALTQAIDD

-339 AAAQDLIRAQTARVA
+339 AAAQDLIRAQTARTA

-362 EAEFAAKAAAAS
+362 EAEFAAKSAVAGTAAGNLAA
-374 SAATTLASAESAL
+374 AESAL

-402 LAKALATERDAE
+402 LSRALAAERDAE

-426 ADAEKVAS
+426 ADAEKLAS

-469 SVALAQRASLLTAAW
+469 SAALAQRASLLTAAW

-504 ALLAGAAAVAVFA
+504 ALLAGAAAVAFFA
-517 TRTTA
+517 ARTTA

-540 VKESAADVEQLATQ
+540 VKDSAADVEQLATQ
-554 YGRLSDSMRA
+554 YGHLSDSMRA

-570 DEALAE
+570 GEALAE

-585 SAASA
+585 SAAST
-590 AVYRPDSVARPVS
+590 AVYGADSVARPVS
-603 GDWNVSTDSA
+603 GGWNVSTDSA
-613 SSARFYE
+613 SSARVYE

-626 DRVDRLR
+626 EQVDRLR
-633 VAFQAFRSAAADD
+633 VAFQAFRAAAADD

-666 AGKPLLELA
+666 AGKPLLDLA

-686 AAAKTSKE
+686 AAARTAKE

-702 ANPADE
+702 TNPADE

-742 ELGARSW
+742 ELAAKSW

-764 VGPPPEQKTPVVTGL
+764 VGPPPEQKTPIVTGL

-788 TAYQTWDAQRD
+788 TAYQSWDAQRD

-828 EKLARA
+828 EKLGKA
-834 RASGNPATI
+834 RASANPAAI
-843 KAAEVEVEV
+843 KMAEVDVEV

-860 DPAQEGSTRTQ
+860 DPTREADVRTQ

-878 ELAGEVGAQVTQLTM
+878 ELAGEVGAQVTQLNQ

-901 AAAAGKGEAAQR
+901 AASAGKGEAAQR
-913 AAAAANRVSAAGLK
+913 AAAAANRVAAAGLK

-940 EALTVQQLRKDA
+940 EALTVQQLRQDA

-965 LMDAYEQGPKAVR
+965 LMDAYEQGPKSVR

-993 GEEGTQKYNEAKA
+993 GEEGTQRYSEAKA
-1006 HYIELLTQAQQLESA
+1006 HYIELLTRAQQLESA
-1021 AAAGPMLQQQ
+1021 AAAGPLLQQQ
-1031 RDQLELGQKQL
+1031 RDQLELGRQQL
-1042 QLIGASAEMRAV
+1042 QLIGASADRRAV

-1063 DLRDRNIDAASRE
+1063 DLREHNIDAASRE

-1147 AVINPLK
+1147 ALINPIK

-1167 FFGGSS
+1167 LFGGSG
-1173 GQTGQT
+1173 GQTGQAGQGSGVT
-1179 GQSGGIGGSLTNTA
+1179 GALSNAA
-1193 LSKGAGWAA
+1193 LSKGAGWAL
-1202 DKLGLTGGVTNAIDS
+1202 DKLVPGGLSNAIDRF
-1217 WGYSALGIGTA
+1217 GATYLGIGSSGLLAGQTVLTPSASVLASQTA
-1228 TSTVVPGVGSA
+1228 MLQAVNPGLQVTASPTVIAGSSGGSA
-1239 AATTAATTINP
+1239 ASA
-1250 ATGSLAAYNS
+1250 
-1260 WGAAGAQ
+1260 
-1267 GAGSGV
+1267 
-1273 AAGTGL
+1273 GL

-1285 AGAGAMGGG
+1285 AGAGAFGGMF
-1294 IVGGALGTATNSK
+1294 GGMLGTAANSK

-1316 AGAGAA
+1316 LGGGAA
-1322 YLASAMQLGA
+1322 YLASAMELGSI
-1332 LGGPWG
+1332 GGPIG
-1338 IAIGAVVGAIMGMLG
+1338 IAIGAVVGGILGMLG

-1362 SSGNITLNG
+1362 SSGNIVLNG

-1394 TDAVAASMNA
+1394 TDAVATAMNT
-1404 IVSGIGGKLTGGDGA
+1404 VVTGIGGKLTGGDGA

-1429 DGKWYVTPTVGEKAG
+1429 DGKWYVTPAVGDKAG

-1455 IAFYIRE
+1455 IAFYMRE

-1475 VNDDV
+1475 VSDDV
-1480 KKALTTSKAT
+1480 KTALQTSKAT

-1560 AAARK
+1560 TAAKR
-1565 GIEAMMGLGPAT
+1565 GIEAMMGLGPAAR
-1577 KPLVGMAAATKQA
+1577 PLVGMAAATKQA

-1596 FRPALVALG
+1596 FRPALLSLG
-1605 YTTGQVTDLAT
+1605 YTTGEVAELAA

-1624 AYTDAVAYVQR
+1624 SYSDAVAYVQR
-1635 QGAVAI
+1635 QGAVAV
-1641 ESLINPNAKSSA
+1641 EALIDPHAKAST
-1653 LDRLQGLGLDRTD
+1653 LDRLQGLGLDRKDT
-1666 SAIKGLA
+1666 AIQGLA
-1673 GVIDGVE
+1673 GVIEGVE
-1680 TAASAGLLTIG
+1680 KAASGGALTIE
-1691 AERDALGRLNSALY
+1691 AERAALGRLNSALY
-1705 DGTITADQYS
+1705 DGTITGDQYT
-1715 AMVGYLTQAWSD
+1715 AMVGYLTQAWQD
-1727 SSDAAQRAV
+1727 SADAAGKAA
-1736 QKRQAGEDLT
+1736 QK
-1746 VQAVRLQGRG
+1746 
-1756 EEADSLEL
+1756 
-1764 QLQQQRQYAQ
+1764 
-1774 AVADGYDAA
+1774 
-1783 YLAGLR
+1783 
-1789 YVQGLERE
+1789 
-1797 AAEKER
+1797 
-1803 AAARASYNADVSSRM
+1803 ASWQADVTTRM
-1818 YAALGNN
+1818 YAALGNS

-1837 ATALAAARAAGYDT
+1837 AAALADAKAAGYDT

-1858 ATERGAQA
+1858 AAERGAQA

-1876 AYDREIAAKQE
+1876 GYDREIAARQE

-1921 APRQRIQE
+1921 APRQKIQE
-1929 ASDRFDAAY
+1929 ATDRFDAAY
-1938 AVLQDS
+1938 AVLTDS
-1944 RSTDADKDTAR
+1944 RSTDAEKDSAR

-1977 SVLFDKVDRV
+1977 SLLFDKVDKV

-1993 TGGLSLDTATQ
+1993 TGGLSLDTATH
-2004 DLQVAQDQLKELQRA
+2004 DLQVAQDQLKELQKA
-2019 RADAASMGQRQLGSL
+2019 RA
-2034 SGLRD
+2034 
-2039 VMDQSFAVWQAA
+2039 
-2051 LSPLQKLTGTTG
+2051 
-2063 TTPRYSAPASVQ
+2063 
-2075 TAWDTLSA
+2075 
-2083 TQQGGIAKAMG
+2083 
-2094 WDGQVDDA
+2094 
-2102 FNFWLGSSADRRS
+2102 
-2115 DFEARVLAAGGGAST
+2115 E
-2130 PRYSAPA
+2130 
-2137 DVQSGWDGLSGDK
+2137 
-2150 QGGIVR
+2150 
-2156 AMGWTGSIDQ
+2156 
-2166 AFNAWLATDGGRA
+2166 
-2179 STFESYVRTIAGGA
+2179 
-2193 TYQASADIMRAWD
+2193 
-2206 ALSVDQQALATQMA
+2206 
-2220 GYTGGVDGGLNA
+2220 
-2232 WVKLGHQADFESAVR
+2232 
-2247 ARAHAA
+2247 
-2253 GVPGFA
+2253 
-2259 TGTLSTPP
+2259 
-2267 GAVWVGERGPELL
+2267 
-2280 WQGGGAAVASSA
+2280 
-2292 DSLRIASAFDA
+2292 
-2303 AVSGISPPAPTVSFR
+2303 
-2318 RPNLD
+2318 
-2323 AGGAGVAELLEA
+2323 
-2335 VEGLR
+2335 
-2340 GEVRAIGRD
+2340 
-2349 ALTQRARIG
+2349 
-2358 ADAAALLARVEAA
+2358 AAAM
-2371 TGDLPRKLANTR
+2371 
-2383 RAA
+2383 

>member
-1 MADFPGMMVPVG
+1 
-13 ADDSGLR
+13 
-20 RVLSQAEA
+20 
-28 RVDQF
+28 
-33 AGRVDGSVRRAAGSF
+33 
-48 DALGSAAGRVAGV
+48 
-61 VAGIGLAQ
+61 
-69 GAGEAIRAADAWSLS
+69 
-84 VSKIAL
+84 
-90 YAGAGEKA
+90 
-98 VAVQEQLFQAAQRAR
+98 
-113 SAMEPTV
+113 
-120 GLYTSLADA
+120 
-129 ALTMGKS
+129 
-136 QGEVIR
+136 
-142 LTETISKTFKISGT
+142 
-156 EAGTAAGALVQLSQA
+156 
-171 MASGVLRGDEFNS
+171 
-184 VMEASPRLAKALA
+184 
-197 EGLGVPRGALK
+197 
-208 SLAEQGAL
+208 
-216 TADKVVT
+216 
-223 ALLKQSIAIDTEF
+223 
-236 GHMATTVSDSL
+236 
-247 TVLANTAQ
+247 
-255 RQIGQMNQAV
+255 
-265 GLTAGISSGI
+265 
-275 LVLADNLDAVTK
+275 
-287 AAGGAALAL
+287 
-296 GAIAAARTMPTG
+296 
-308 IAAVTQAIDD
+308 
-318 QRVALYAKAVA
+318 
-329 TAEAANAEKL
+329 
-339 AAAQDLIRAQTARVA
+339 
-354 TVATVQAA
+354 
-362 EAEFAAKAAAAS
+362 
-374 SAATTLASAESAL
+374 
-387 TSARAKTALTTNVYV
+387 
-402 LAKALATERDAE
+402 
-414 ATVVMAREASIA
+414 
-426 ADAEKVAS
+426 
-434 LARLRAAQLATAAA
+434 
-448 GEAVVVADAHLTTM
+448 
-462 AVSANAA
+462 
-469 SVALAQRASLLTAAW
+469 
-484 NGVKAAGAGMLG
+484 
-496 VVGGPWGA
+496 
-504 ALLAGAAAVAVFA
+504 
-517 TRTTA
+517 
-522 AEAAA
+522 
-527 DSFEHAQRAAQDA
+527 
-540 VKESAADVEQLATQ
+540 
-554 YGRLSDSMRA
+554 MRA

-576 QAKAIAAQR
+576 QAKAITAQR
-585 SAASA
+585 TAASI
-590 AVYRPDSVARPVS
+590 AVYGADSVARSVS
-603 GDWNVSTDSA
+603 GSWNVSTDSA
-613 SSARFYE
+613 SSARVYE
-620 RMGLAA
+620 QMGLAA
-626 DRVDRLR
+626 EQVDRLR
-633 VAFQAFRSAAADD
+633 LAFQAFRAAAADD

-666 AGKPLLELA
+666 AGKPLLDLA

-686 AAAKTSKE
+686 AAAKTAKE

-702 ANPADE
+702 NNPADE

-742 ELGARSW
+742 ELGAKSW

-764 VGPPPEQKTPVVTGL
+764 VGPPPEQKTPIVTGL

-799 VVRGRLKSQIVPAES
+799 VVRGRLQNRVIPAES
-814 AEAVRLLTLEADAT
+814 AEAVRLLKLEAVAT
-828 EKLARA
+828 EKLAKA

-860 DPAQEGSTRTQ
+860 DPAQETNTRTQ

-878 ELAGEVGAQVTQLTM
+878 ELAGEVGAQVTQLNM
-893 DVAAQQRL
+893 DVEAQQRL
-901 AAAAGKGEAAQR
+901 AAATGKGEAAQR
-913 AAAAANRVSAAGLK
+913 AAAAANRVAAAGLK

-965 LMDAYEQGPKAVR
+965 LMDAYEQGPKAVK

-1006 HYIELLTQAQQLESA
+1006 HYIELLTQEQQLESA

-1042 QLIGASAEMRAV
+1042 QLIGASAEQRAV

-1063 DLRDRNIDAASRE
+1063 DLRERNIDAASRE

-1090 NLALERTNAAY
+1090 NMALERTNAAY

-1132 IGTVSVELQQLALKM
+1132 ISTVSVELQQLALKM

-1154 NWVMGSNLPTVFD
+1154 NMVMGTNLPTLFD
-1167 FFGGSS
+1167 LFGGNS
-1173 GQTGQT
+1173 GQTGQAQ
-1179 GQSGGIGGSLTNTA
+1179 GSGIAGSLTNTA
-1193 LSKGAGWAA
+1193 LNKGAGWAL
-1202 DKLGLTGGVTNAIDS
+1202 DKIIPGGLSGAIDS
-1217 WGYSALGIGTA
+1217 FGYSALGIGTIGGWAASAPA
-1228 TSTVVPGVGSA
+1228 TV
-1239 AATTAATTINP
+1239 TAATAVPISGAVSANA
-1250 ATGSLAAYNS
+1250 ATGIAAAGNTATANTLYS
-1260 WGAAGAQ
+1260 GAASGVS
-1267 GAGSGV
+1267 GAGITG
-1273 AAGTGL
+1273 GL

-1285 AGAGAMGGG
+1285 AGAGAFGGMGG
-1294 IVGGALGTATNSK
+1294 AYLGTLTNSK

-1316 AGAGAA
+1316 LGAGASALAA
-1322 YLASAMQLGA
+1322 YMGLGA
-1332 LGGPWG
+1332 IGGPIG
-1338 IAIGAVVGAIMGMLG
+1338 LAIGAVVGAIMGMIG

-1362 SSGNITLNG
+1362 SSGNIVLNG

-1394 TDAVAASMNA
+1394 TDAVAAAMNTVVA
-1404 IVSGIGGKLTGGDGA
+1404 GIGGKVTGGDGA
-1419 NTGLIQQFAK
+1419 NTALLQQFAK
-1429 DGKWYVTPTVGEKAG
+1429 DGKWYVTPKVGDRAG
-1444 QKTGFTDQNEA
+1444 ERVAFTDQNEA
-1455 IAFYIRE
+1455 IAFYMRE

-1596 FRPALVALG
+1596 FRPALLSLG
-1605 YTTGQVTDLAT
+1605 YTTGEVAELAA

-1624 AYTDAVAYVQR
+1624 SYADAVAYVQR

-1641 ESLINPNAKSSA
+1641 EALIDPKAKSSA
-1653 LDRLQGLGLDRTD
+1653 LDRLQGLGLDRTN
-1666 SAIKGLA
+1666 AAVAGLA
-1673 GVIDGVE
+1673 SVIEGVE
-1680 TAASAGLLTIG
+1680 KAASGGTLTIE
-1691 AERDALGRLNSALY
+1691 AERAALGRLNSALY
-1705 DGTITADQYS
+1705 DGTITGDQYS
-1715 AMVGYLTQAWSD
+1715 TMVGYLTQAWQD
-1727 SSDAAQRAV
+1727 SADAAQI
-1736 QKRQAGEDLT
+1736 
-1746 VQAVRLQGRG
+1746 
-1756 EEADSLEL
+1756 
-1764 QLQQQRQYAQ
+1764 
-1774 AVADGYDAA
+1774 
-1783 YLAGLR
+1783 
-1789 YVQGLERE
+1789 
-1797 AAEKER
+1797 AAEK
-1803 AAARASYNADVSSRM
+1803 AKALASYQTDIASRM
-1818 YAALGNN
+1818 YAALGNS

-1837 ATALAAARAAGYDT
+1837 AAALADAKAAGYDT

-1858 ATERGAQA
+1858 AAERGAQA

-1876 AYDREIAAKQE
+1876 AYDREIAARQE

-1921 APRQRIQE
+1921 APRQKIKE
-1929 ASDRFDAAY
+1929 ATDRFDAAY
-1938 AVLQDS
+1938 AVLKDS

-1977 SVLFDKVDRV
+1977 SVLFDKVDKV

-1993 TGGLSLDTATQ
+1993 TGSLSLDTATH
-2004 DLQVAQDQLKELQRA
+2004 DLQVAQDQLKELQKA
-2019 RADAASMGQRQLGSL
+2019 RAEAVSMGQRQLGSL
-2034 SGLRD
+2034 SSLRD
-2039 VMDQSFAVWQAA
+2039 VMDQSYAVWQAA
-2051 LSPLQKLTGTTG
+2051 LSPLQKLTGTAG
-2063 TTPRYSAPASVQ
+2063 TTPHYGAPASVQ
-2075 TAWDTLSA
+2075 AAWDTLSA

-2094 WDGQVDDA
+2094 WGGQVDEA
-2102 FNFWLGSSADRRS
+2102 FNFWLGSSASRRS

-2130 PRYSAPA
+2130 PHYGAPN

-2150 QGGIVR
+2150 QVGIVR
-2156 AMGWTGSIDQ
+2156 AMGWSGSIDQ
-2166 AFNAWLATDGGRA
+2166 AFNAWLATDKGRA

-2193 TYQASADIMRAWD
+2193 TYAASADIMRAWD
-2206 ALSVDQQALATQMA
+2206 ALSADQQALAVQMA

-2232 WVKLGHQADFESAVR
+2232 WVQLGHQADFETAVR

-2253 GVPGFA
+2253 GIPGFA
-2259 TGTLSTPP
+2259 TGGISYGPQLAWVSE
-2267 GAVWVGERGPELL
+2267 GAHTAEAHVPLPDGRRIPVALDLRLP
-2280 WQGGGAAVASSA
+2280 GGG
-2292 DSLRIASAFDA
+2292 LE
-2303 AVSGISPPAPTVSFR
+2303 PPAPTVSFR
-2318 RPNLD
+2318 RPDLD
-2323 AGGAGVAELLEA
+2323 ADGAGVAELLQA

-2340 GEVRAIGRD
+2340 DEVRAIGRD

-2371 TGDLPRKLANTR
+2371 TSDLPRKLANTR